1 MFISNNELPEFLQ
14 FMSIYLILKA
24 DIPKEGLSYC
34 SKYFVILLI
43 KDWLIFKVASLLLS
57 ITKDLFFLVFVI
69 CG

>member
-1 MFISNNELPEFLQ
+1 MNGKMYLFMFISNNELPEFLQ

-43 KDWLIFKVASLLLS
+43 KD
-57 ITKDLFFLVFVI
+57 
-69 CG
+69 